1 MIADKGYDSE
11 PVYRAIRDLVAV
23 FLDSANSSIRSSR
36 RERMSI
42 CGRLASKGILM
53 STIAMI
59 PVAYLKLYLGLAY
72 SRKLNKRAFVD
83 MDASLRQTA

>member
-1 MIADKGYDSE
+1 
-11 PVYRAIRDLVAV
+11 
-23 FLDSANSSIRSSR
+23 
-36 RERMSI
+36 MSI